1 MKAEQLQLV
10 LQSLNAIQPL
20 SDKISASFYQRLFE
34 IEPAIQGLF
43 KGDMKRQGS
52 MFISTLSLAA
62 NGLSRIEDIKPA
74 VQTLG
79 ERHFGYG
86 VKPEYFQPFREAFIW
101 ALEHHL
107 GDQFNAE
114 VKSAW
119 TEAFDM
125 LSEAMIAKLDTEG

>member
-10 LQSLNAIQPL
+10 LHSLNAIQPL
-20 SDKISASFYQRLFE
+20 TNKISASFYQRLFE
-34 IEPAIQGLF
+34 IEPAVQALF

-74 VQTLG
+74 VRTLG

-101 ALEHHL
+101 ALERHL